1 MKVLSFRELKPAKGI
16 PYSRVHLRR
25 LEADGNFPGRVQLGG
40 NAVAWIE
47 SEIDAWLEER
57 AADRDADRDAERVA
71 AEAKDKE
78 AHEASAAEDDDEDEE
93 EDEVA

>member
-1 MKVLSFRELKPAKGI
+1 MKMLSFPELKTAKGI

-25 LEADGNFPGRVQLGG
+25 LEAAGRFPRRAQLGG

-57 AADRDADRDAERVA
+57 AAERDYAAKRVA
-71 AEAKDKE
+71 AEAKDQE
-78 AHEASAAEDDDEDEE
+78 ADEASAAEDGDDDDE

>member
-1 MKVLSFRELKPAKGI
+1 MKVLSFCELKPKKGI

-25 LEADGNFPGRVQLGG
+25 LEAAGRFPRRVQLGD

-57 AADRDADRDAERVA
+57 AADRDASGGP
-71 AEAKDKE
+71 AK
-78 AHEASAAEDDDEDEE
+78 
-93 EDEVA
+93 

>member
-1 MKVLSFRELKPAKGI
+1 MKVLSFPELKPAKGI

-25 LEADGNFPGRVQLGG
+25 LEAAGSFPGRVQLGG

-57 AADRDADRDAERVA
+57 AAERDAERVA
-71 AEAKDKE
+71 AEAKDQE
-78 AHEASAAEDDDEDEE
+78 AEEALAENDGDEDEE
-93 EDEVA
+93 EEDEAA